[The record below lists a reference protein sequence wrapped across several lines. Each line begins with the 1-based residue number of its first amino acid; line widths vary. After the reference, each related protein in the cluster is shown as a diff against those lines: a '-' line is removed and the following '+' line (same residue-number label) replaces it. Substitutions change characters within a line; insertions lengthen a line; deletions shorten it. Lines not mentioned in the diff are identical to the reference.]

1 MQAQSEFALIKDRLV
16 PALELP
22 GQPVKRGTMAHEHIV
37 YMMLADSAARVGDE
51 AAIREYAPTLEEL
64 AIRDN
69 HQPYLAIALR
79 AWGIAHRLAGEHA
92 EAEARLEKA
101 LELFNDLKFQWQYG
115 RTLFELGQLANAKSD
130 ADTARDYFSQALAAF
145 KEMGAE
151 PDITRTNAVIE
162 ALE

>member
-1 MQAQSEFALIKDRLV
+1 
-16 PALELP
+16 
-22 GQPVKRGTMAHEHIV
+22 MAHKHIV
-37 YMMLADSAARVGDE
+37 YMMLADSAALVGDE
-51 AAIREYAPTLEEL
+51 NAIREYAPLLEDL
-64 AIRDN
+64 ALRDN
-69 HQPYLAIALR
+69 HQPYLAIAQR
-79 AWGIAHRLAGEHA
+79 AWGVAHRLAGEHA
-92 EAEARLEKA
+92 EAEARLEAA
-101 LELFNDLKFQWQYG
+101 LDQFDELNLQWQYG